1 MATYV
6 ETKVISLN
14 SESAS
19 QYNNGSYLSNMS
31 FQLLNLLKIEPD
43 IIHTQLTLAN
53 AQLPVSFYIVNYTNN
68 IFVFITYPGGV
79 PTNNTITIPVG
90 NYNSTTLISAL
101 YYAILP
107 TGISMLITISKLTGV
122 LTFSSTTNYGFNST
136 SVLTT
141 ANQIIGLDKNSNL
154 VASMDVNGNWIAT
167 MPFPCN
173 LLGIKQLMIKSSIIS
188 TNNFSSS
195 SNGQTTLIST
205 IPVDCG
211 AWGMIN
217 YIDTTGSKISFNN
230 ATLDEIDIQI
240 LDAETNKEINFWNTN
255 WTMTIL
261 LHITRKFDLG
271 NVVPSLGNVVD
282 KIQIPKNIP
291 INPILNPIEKP
302 LTQDEQDLKL
312 LEQ

>member
-14 SESAS
+14 SESAT
-19 QYNNGSYLSNMS
+19 QYNNGSFLSNMS
-31 FQLLNLLKIEPD
+31 FQLLNLLKFEPD

-53 AQLPVSFYIVNYTNN
+53 AQFPVSFYIINYTNN
-68 IFVFITYPGGV
+68 VFVFITYPGGI

-122 LTFSSTTNYGFNST
+122 LTFSSTTTYGFNST

-141 ANQIIGLDKNSNL
+141 ANQILGLDKNSNL
-154 VASMDVNGNWIAT
+154 VASLVSGNYVAT

-173 LLGIKQLMIKSSIIS
+173 LLGIKQLMIKSSVIS
-188 TNNFSSS
+188 SNNFSSS

-230 ATLDEIDIQI
+230 SVLDEIDIQI

-271 NVVPSLGNVVD
+271 NVLPTLGNVVE
-282 KIQIPKNIP
+282 KPIIPSITPIIP
-291 INPILNPIEKP
+291 SIPEKP
-302 LTQDEQDLKL
+302 LSKDEQDLKL